1 MGVQV
6 PRALQI
12 VDQQDSNTDA
22 EQQLGQLVDDQ
33 VVELGEVTRV
43 SDSKAVRGS
52 RERKSEQ
59 RTSIPTFYRQVVAEL
74 RKVVTPT
81 WRELVTYTAV
91 VLGFVVVMMAIV
103 YVLDLGFGALVVWVF
118 AGTS

>member
-1 MGVQV
+1 MARRVLDEPGEDVVAVAKLDRQARRG
-6 PRALQI
+6 PIARIALF
-12 VDQQDSNTDA
+12 
-22 EQQLGQLVDDQ
+22 L
-33 VVELGEVTRV
+33 
-43 SDSKAVRGS
+43 
-52 RERKSEQ
+52 
-59 RTSIPTFYRQVVAEL
+59 RQVVAEL

-103 YVLDLGFGALVVWVF
+103 YALDLGFGALVVWVF

>member
-1 MGVQV
+1 MARRVIDEPGEDVVAVAKLERQARRG
-6 PRALQI
+6 PIARIALF
-12 VDQQDSNTDA
+12 
-22 EQQLGQLVDDQ
+22 L
-33 VVELGEVTRV
+33 
-43 SDSKAVRGS
+43 
-52 RERKSEQ
+52 
-59 RTSIPTFYRQVVAEL
+59 RQVVAEL

-103 YVLDLGFGALVVWVF
+103 YVLDLAFGALVVWVF